1 MKKIIIIIIILLITI
16 FIIRG
21 LDDKIKIRNYYIK
34 DDKAPS
40 FKIALI
46 TDFHANKVDLS
57 SYVQNVD
64 IIMLGGDIFDDRK
77 DLNISYD
84 FIKEMAK
91 IKPTFFALGNHEL
104 RTRKVDEILNNLKK
118 INNLYVLNG
127 NYNMLNIKGMNVT
140 LLGITDPENN
150 KEEYERQLNNF
161 KEYKA
166 RTYSIL
172 LAHHPERI
180 DDYKEIDV
188 SLILSGHA
196 HGGIIRIP
204 YILENGLISP
214 NEGFFPKYTGG
225 IHKIG
230 KQKLIISRGIDNE
243 TVPVPRFYNNR
254 EVVIININ

>member
-1 MKKIIIIIIILLITI
+1 MKKIMIILILILIII
-16 FIIRG
+16 FIIKG
-21 LDDKIKIRNYYIK
+21 LDDSLKIRNYYIK
-34 DDKAPS
+34 DDKAPA

-46 TDFHANKVDLS
+46 TDYHANKIDLT
-57 SYVQNVD
+57 SYVKNVD

-77 DLNISYD
+77 DLDIAYN
-84 FIKEMAK
+84 FIKDMASL
-91 IKPTFFALGNHEL
+91 KPTFFALGNHEL
-104 RTRKVDEILNNLKK
+104 RTGKVDEILSTLKK
-118 INNLYVLNG
+118 IDNVYILNG
-127 NYNMLNIKGMNVT
+127 NYHIMNIGGKNIT
-140 LLGITDPENN
+140 LLGIIDPENN
-150 KEEYERQLNNF
+150 DKEYNRQLKNF

-166 RTYSIL
+166 HNYSIL
-172 LAHHPERI
+172 LAHHPERV
-180 DDYKEIDV
+180 DDYKALDV

-225 IHKIG
+225 VHKIG

-254 EVVIININ
+254 EIVIININ

>member
-46 TDFHANKVDLS
+46 TDFHANKIDLS

-104 RTRKVDEILNNLKK
+104 RTGKVDEILNNLKK

-161 KEYKA
+161 KEY
-166 RTYSIL
+166 
-172 LAHHPERI
+172 
-180 DDYKEIDV
+180 
-188 SLILSGHA
+188 
-196 HGGIIRIP
+196 
-204 YILENGLISP
+204 
-214 NEGFFPKYTGG
+214 
-225 IHKIG
+225 
-230 KQKLIISRGIDNE
+230 
-243 TVPVPRFYNNR
+243 
-254 EVVIININ
+254 NINHK